1 MKKTLLKSSLFLFS
15 ILFANSIFSQSN
27 DWELYYSDNQIKIEY
42 TYQNCEYTEQF
53 NSEYVVFKI
62 TNTTNQNITVEWQ
75 EQLWYDDICS
85 NCEQDNIESRKIINL
100 EAEEILEGECNINSN
115 LKIFSKFL
123 DKIEDLPILGVKK
136 IATLSRFELKN
147 ITIK

>member
-100 EAEEILEGECNINSN
+100 EAEERLEGECNINSN